1 MAKKQLPL
9 VRQKDP
15 HTVME
20 CHRRLDQ
27 FRQLVETLEL
37 TIEQLRERLERL
49 EVNSANSSIPPSQDR
64 LSGKAKKEHHRKP
77 SEKKRGAQPGHIR
90 NTRKVVPETEV
101 DQIERHFPD
110 TRCACGG
117 EIVIDTDP
125 KDRHQIFDLPK
136 ITYTVTEHQRFGGTC
151 LCCNRS
157 VVAKLPKATPS
168 GQMGPG
174 LIAWIALLS
183 GHFRMSTRNIQTF
196 LEMQWGLQFS
206 VGAISESQEPVA
218 QWLEPL
224 YDHIGDTVRKAP
236 VAHADETTHFRGK
249 ARLWLWV
256 LCTPQL
262 AFYMVH
268 ASRGMKA
275 AEHLLGFFAGIL
287 VTDRHGGYN
296 DHPSD
301 QRQLCWAH
309 IIRNLERM
317 AGFKGDP
324 GDLGRWLVHFA
335 RIIIQLEHRWRKS
348 GYQSEHHRRRLIAAR
363 ENFKHSLEQGHARHD
378 GKKTGRM
385 CKELL
390 KAEPMLWR
398 FMASPGLDLTNNTA
412 ERALRPYVIWRKTS
426 FFSQSERG
434 DLFRARVMTVAE
446 TCRRLDLCA
455 YTLLREVC
463 EQGIRGE
470 AVTIRL
476 PIDHIHSIPA
486 SNQIEKKAA

>member
-1 MAKKQLPL
+1 MPRKQ
-9 VRQKDP
+9 K
-15 HTVME
+15 
-20 CHRRLDQ
+20 
-27 FRQLVETLEL
+27 FLERPKHPNS
-37 TIEQLRERLERL
+37 LREACKLIDGLWALVQDLRAINERL
-49 EVNSANSSIPPSQDR
+49 GANSTNSSTPPSQDR
-64 LSGKAKKEHHRKP
+64 LAGTAEKERRRKP
-77 SEKKRGAQPGHIR
+77 SGKKRGAQPGHIQ
-90 NTRKVVPETEV
+90 NTRKVVPESEV

-110 TRCACGG
+110 TRCHCGG

-125 KDRHQIFDLPK
+125 KDRHQIFDLPQT
-136 ITYTVTEHQRFGGTC
+136 TYTVTEHQRFGGTC
-151 LCCNRS
+151 PCCNRS
-157 VVAKLPKATPS
+157 VVAKLPKQTPS

-206 VGAISESQEPVA
+206 TGAISESQEPVA

-249 ARLWLWV
+249 DRLWLWV

-275 AEHLLGFFAGIL
+275 AEKLLGLFAGIL
-287 VTDRHGGYN
+287 VSDRHGAYGT
-296 DHPSD
+296 HPSE

-309 IIRNLERM
+309 IIRNLERI
-317 AGFKGDP
+317 AGYKGDA
-324 GDLGRWLVHFA
+324 GDLGRWLVHFT

-348 GYQSEHHRRRLIAAR
+348 GYQSEHYRRRLLAAR
-363 ENFKHSLEQGHARHD
+363 ENFKTSLQQGSARHD
-378 GKKTGRM
+378 GKKTGRV

-390 KAEPMLWR
+390 KVEPMLWR
-398 FMASPGLDLTNNTA
+398 FMKSPGLDLTNNTA

-455 YTLLREVC
+455 YTLLRKVC
-463 EQGIRGE
+463 EEGIQGE

-486 SNQIEKKAA
+486 SNQIEKMAA

>member
-1 MAKKQLPL
+1 L
-9 VRQKDP
+9 VQD
-15 HTVME
+15 
-20 CHRRLDQ
+20 
-27 FRQLVETLEL
+27 
-37 TIEQLRERLERL
+37 LRAINERLG
-49 EVNSANSSIPPSQDR
+49 ANSTNSSTPPSQDR
-64 LSGKAKKEHHRKP
+64 LSGTAEKEHRRKP
-77 SEKKRGAQPGHIR
+77 SDKKRGAQPGHAR
-90 NTRKVVPETEV
+90 NTRKVVPESEV

-110 TRCACGG
+110 TRCPCGG
-117 EIVIDTDP
+117 EIVIDADP
-125 KDRHQIFDLPK
+125 KERHQIFDLPK
-136 ITYTVTEHQRFGGTC
+136 ITYTVIEHQRFGGTC
-151 LCCNRS
+151 PCCNQS
-157 VVAKLPKATPS
+157 VVAKLPMTTPS

-183 GHFRMSTRNIQTF
+183 GHFRMSTRSIQTF

-206 VGAISESQEPVA
+206 IGAISESQEPVA

-236 VAHADETTHFRGK
+236 IAHADETTHFRGK
-249 ARLWLWV
+249 DRLWLWV

-275 AEHLLGFFAGIL
+275 AEKLLGLFAGIL
-287 VTDRHGGYN
+287 VSDRHGAYGT
-296 DHPSD
+296 HPSD

-309 IIRNLERM
+309 IIRNIERI
-317 AGFKGDP
+317 AGYKGDA
-324 GDLGRWLVHFA
+324 GNLGRWLVHFT

-348 GYQSEHHRRRLIAAR
+348 GYQSEHYRRRLLAAR
-363 ENFKHSLEQGHARHD
+363 ENLKASLQQGAARHD
-378 GKKTGRM
+378 GQKTGRI
-385 CKELL
+385 CNELL
-390 KAEPMLWR
+390 KVEPMLWR

-455 YTLLREVC
+455 YALLREVC

-476 PIDHIHSIPA
+476 PIDHIYSIPA
-486 SNQIEKKAA
+486 SHQIEKMAA